1 MFRAYRDGYIH
12 FNQRGR
18 NVFEPTLST
27 VQVEMGIGNDD
38 HRRRVHAALQR
49 VLSEITLPSEDYTAL
64 RTWVNEE
71 LPQLQAAGYTS
82 YVVFGSYRRDYHRSL
97 RIAQYE
103 LAKPTTATAI
113 VLGDTPP
120 LGLTIGQ
127 GRTDPLEFELKFHL
141 LTEFADLNVA
151 IYEKDSGGEAVE
163 LGLLRH
169 DHCFSQTVVLPRD
182 YYGVGRKAFGGKK
195 EVLEIAR
202 HIAFADDLDD
212 SQKKTELRGLIATA
226 RESGV
231 QVTEHELTEFL
242 DKELAHGIADDPSY
256 SWVHLAVFRR
266 FEEVGRCRT
275 WHNEE
280 DLREA
285 VSSIALDSPNRWELD
300 IGEEENT

>member
-1 MFRAYRDGYIH
+1 MFRVDRDGYIY
-12 FNQRGR
+12 FYRRGR
-18 NVFEPTLST
+18 NVLEPTLST

-49 VLSEITLPSEDYTAL
+49 VLSGITLPSEDYTDL

-82 YVVFGSYRRDYHRSL
+82 YVVFGSYRRNYHRSL

-103 LAKPTTATAI
+103 LAKPTTATAV

-163 LGLLRH
+163 LGLLRQ

-182 YYGVGRKAFGGKK
+182 YYGVGWKDFDGK
-195 EVLEIAR
+195 ETVLEVAR

-212 SQKKTELRGLIATA
+212 SQKKAELRGLIATA
-226 RESGV
+226 QESGI

-242 DKELAHGIADDPSY
+242 DEGLASRNGSDPSY
-256 SWVHLAVFRR
+256 SWVHLALFRR
-266 FEEVGRCRT
+266 FEEADRCRT
-275 WHNEE
+275 WHSEA
-280 DLREA
+280 DLRE
-285 VSSIALDSPNRWELD
+285 VVTKVALDSPNRWELD
-300 IGEEENT
+300 IDEEESP